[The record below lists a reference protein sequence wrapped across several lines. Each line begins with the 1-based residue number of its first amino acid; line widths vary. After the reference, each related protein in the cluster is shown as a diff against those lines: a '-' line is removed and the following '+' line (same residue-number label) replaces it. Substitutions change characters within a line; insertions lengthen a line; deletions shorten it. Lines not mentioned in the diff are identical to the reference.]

1 LLDFTGFISA
11 AMSQTAHRCL
21 FSLFQDFFAGAAS
34 LMLQQQLSEF
44 LTFFTYAA

>member
-1 LLDFTGFISA
+1 MLDCFSWFCSVL
-11 AMSQTAHRCL
+11 QCPLCL